1 MPELPFLPKLKG
13 FHQVG
18 VEQICEISR
27 HEYGQVHERLK
38 NLISDIVDLYE
49 GRWPSHEAC
58 QVGYHNFDHALDVAL
73 AVARMAAG
81 WNKLH
86 PERKFP
92 VETFLVGMAASFFH
106 DTGYIKDK
114 GDIEGKGG
122 KYTFSHVGRSQ
133 AIAAGYLRATNWPEA
148 AVTSASRM
156 IAPTEFY
163 EKLALPDPDGD
174 LEKIMTCMLVSADLV
189 AQMADV
195 DYLHRITY
203 LFEEFQEGYQSEGAE
218 SLTAKGVHVFGSAR
232 EILTGTQNFYDSFV
246 LPRLEDLGRMDKY
259 LVAFFG
265 ADRNPYQE
273 NITAN
278 LSGQLMGHRWQWQ
291 RLGEVLQEQ
300 GIVSGWQ
307 IKKAID
313 QQASQGDEEMGSLLD
328 SRGYVSK
335 RLLERMNTKQST
347 ELLGEILMEMDA
359 INPVALCRG
368 LMSQLLPPSLL
379 VTLSKEELIFL
390 LNVSMLLQNYQRGSK
405 VFNHILEMTNELV
418 GCEASSILLADHMTD
433 EIVIAIPTGPQ
444 REILEGERFPMDKG
458 LAGWVYRHGQ
468 PVSVKN
474 VRQDERFDA
483 AIDASTSFVTKSI
496 MAVPLHI
503 NGVWI
508 GVIELLNKKDNDFNE
523 HDMDLITS
531 LVNIIGSALGSTL
544 NSN

>member
-1 MPELPFLPKLKG
+1 MSDLSFISKLKG

-18 VEQICEISR
+18 VEQICAISR
-27 HEYGQVHERLK
+27 QDYDRVHERLAT
-38 NLISDIVDLYE
+38 LISDVVDLYE
-49 GRWPSHEAC
+49 GRWTSHEAC

-81 WNKLH
+81 WNKTR
-86 PERKFP
+86 PNKFP
-92 VETFLVGMAASFFH
+92 EDVFLVGMAASFFH
-106 DTGYIKDK
+106 DSGYIKDK
-114 GDIEGKGG
+114 GDMEGKGG

-133 AIAAGYLRATNWPEA
+133 KIADAYLRDKGWSEA
-148 AVTSASRM
+148 SAASAVRM

-163 EKLALPDPDGD
+163 EELAFQGVVDDD
-174 LEKIMTCMLVSADLV
+174 LEKVMTAMVVSADLV

-203 LFEEFQEGYQSEGAE
+203 LFDEFLEGYKAEGPEALAE
-218 SLTAKGVHVFGSAR
+218 KGIRVFESAR
-232 EILTGTQNFYDSFV
+232 DIIAGTQVFYDNFV
-246 LPRLEDLGRMDKY
+246 LPRLEKLGRMDKY

-265 ADRNPYQE
+265 DDRNPYQE

-278 LSGQLMGHRWQWQ
+278 LSGQLQGHRRQWQ

-300 GIVSGWQ
+300 GIVSSGQ

-313 QQASQGDEEMGSLLD
+313 QQASLDDELGSKLD

-347 ELLGEILMEMDA
+347 ELLGEILMEMEA
-359 INPVALCRG
+359 INPVSLCKG
-368 LMSQLLPPSLL
+368 LMSQLLPPALLESL
-379 VTLSKEELIFL
+379 SREELIFL
-390 LNVSMLLQNYQRGSK
+390 LNISMLLQNYQRGSK
-405 VFNHILEMTNELV
+405 VFNHILEMTNELL
-418 GCEASSILLADHMTD
+418 GCEASSILLADLMTD

-444 REILEGERFPMDKG
+444 REILEGERFPLDKG
-458 LAGWVYRHGQ
+458 LAGWVYQHGQ

-474 VRQDERFDA
+474 VRQDERFDD
-483 AIDASTSFVTKSI
+483 AIDVTTSFVTRSI
-496 MAVPLHI
+496 LAVPLHI

-508 GVIELLNKKDNDFNE
+508 GVIELLNKKDDNFTE

-544 NSN
+544 LNSN